1 MPVSTPATPTAPSTA
16 PRDGGVAIVL
26 PGGGARG
33 AYEAGALSVLL
44 PELERRGERVSVVC
58 GTSVG
63 AINAALLGS
72 LADRP
77 ADEIASITQARWR
90 DMRKTDVIRPV
101 FGPNLPLVGLRMLG
115 ELLEVPGVRLAS
127 VLDPSPLQRSLT
139 KWVDWLA
146 LHRNVK
152 HGMIDAVCVVATALT
167 RSGPVAFV
175 ETKGAMPKSSPR
187 DDLRYVRVP
196 SLQPEHVRASAAIPL
211 LFPPV
216 EVTTPKSAADF
227 YIDGGTR
234 LNSPISPA
242 LSLGADKVVIIGF
255 EPYADRPPVPEKP
268 PVPRLADVAANIVDG
283 LLVDQV
289 SDDLQ
294 RMVSINS
301 FFVEGAS
308 AGSSTSQSARAYR
321 KARGRH
327 PYKRISYALVAPE
340 RRGEMGLIAE
350 RVFRERYSGLRGLR
364 DIDYPLMSRLLG
376 GERTRARGE
385 LLSFL
390 LFDQVFVEALL
401 EAGAADAR
409 RWLDRHP
416 RFWCSDASHD
426 FHVDAIEHEAAREQ
440 LAIDEWRSLR
450 RR

>member
-1 MPVSTPATPTAPSTA
+1 MAATPTTPSVV
-16 PRDGGVAIVL
+16 PGKQGGIALVL

-44 PELERRGERVSVVC
+44 PELEQRGEKVSIVC

-63 AINAALLGS
+63 AINAALVGS

-77 ADEIASITQARWR
+77 ATEIADFAVARWR
-90 DMRKTDVIRPV
+90 DMRKGDVIK
-101 FGPNLPLVGLRMLG
+101 PLVGPGLPLAALRFVG
-115 ELLEVPGVRLAS
+115 EMFEVPGIKLS
-127 VLDPSPLQRSLT
+127 SLLDPSPLEGSLS
-139 KWVDWLA
+139 KWIDWLS

-152 HGMIDAVCVVATALT
+152 HGMIDAVCVVATGLA
-167 RSGPVAFV
+167 RGGPVAFV
-175 ETKGAMPKSSPR
+175 ERAGPIPRSSSR
-187 DDLRYVRVP
+187 DDLRYVRVN
-196 SLQPEHVRASAAIPL
+196 SLAPEHVRASAAIPL

-234 LNSPISPA
+234 LNSPIAPA
-242 LSLGADKVVIIGF
+242 LALGADKVVIIGF
-255 EPYADRPPVPEKP
+255 EPYAPHPMTPATPRI
-268 PVPRLADVAANIVDG
+268 PRLADVAANIVDG

-294 RMVSINS
+294 RLVSINS
-301 FFVEGAS
+301 FFVEGSAS
-308 AGSSTSQSARAYR
+308 GSSTSQSARAYR
-321 KARGRH
+321 RARGRQ
-327 PYKRISYALVAPE
+327 PYRRVSYALVAPE
-340 RRGEMGLIAE
+340 QRGEMGLIADQ
-350 RVFRERYSGLRGLR
+350 VFRERYGGLRGLR
-364 DIDYPLMSRLLG
+364 DLDYPLMSRLLG
-376 GERTRARGE
+376 GDRSRARGE

-390 LFDQVFVEALL
+390 LFDEVYVEALL
-401 EAGAADAR
+401 AAGAADAR

-416 RFWCSDASHD
+416 RFWCSDAAHD
-426 FHVDAIEHEAAREQ
+426 FHVDTIEREAAREQ

>member
-1 MPVSTPATPTAPSTA
+1 MSEQMNGSNGSSPSS
-16 PRDGGVAIVL
+16 RGRVAVVL

-44 PELERRGERVSVVC
+44 PELERRGEKVTIVC

-77 ADEIASITQARWR
+77 AEEVASIALARWR
-90 DMRKTDVIRPV
+90 DMRKGDVIKPV
-101 FGPNLPLVGLRMLG
+101 FGPNLPLVALRFLG
-115 ELLEVPGVRLAS
+115 EMLEVPGVRLAS
-127 VLDPSPLQRSLT
+127 VLDPSPLAGSLA

-152 HGMIDAVCVVATALT
+152 HGQIEAVCVVATALT

-175 ETKGAMPKSSPR
+175 ETKGKIPRSSPR
-187 DDLRYVRVP
+187 DDLRYVRVA
-196 SLQPEHVRASAAIPL
+196 SLQPEHVRASAAIPV

-216 EVTTPKSAADF
+216 EVTTPKSAADY

-234 LNSPISPA
+234 QNSPIAPA
-242 LSLGADKVVIIGF
+242 LALGADKVVIIGF
-255 EPYADRPPVPEKP
+255 EPHAERPPIPAHP

-294 RMVSINS
+294 RLVSINS
-301 FFVEGAS
+301 FFVEGS
-308 AGSSTSQSARAYR
+308 AGGSSTSQSARAYR
-321 KARGRH
+321 KARGQH
-327 PYKRISYALVAPE
+327 PYKKISYALVSPE
-340 RRGEMGLIAE
+340 RRGEMGVIAD

-390 LFDQVFVEALL
+390 LFDEAYVEALL

-416 RFWCSDASHD
+416 RFWCSDAAHD
-426 FHVDAIEHEAAREQ
+426 FHVDTVEHAAAREQ

>member
-1 MPVSTPATPTAPSTA
+1 MPDGSSSTTATNGTGPKT
-16 PRDGGVAIVL
+16 AIVL

-44 PELERRGERVSVVC
+44 PELERRGERVDIVC

-72 LADRP
+72 LADRG
-77 ADEIASITQARWR
+77 ADEIAEIALSRWR
-90 DMRKTDVIRPV
+90 DMRKSDVIKPV
-101 FGPNLPLVGLRMLG
+101 FGPGLPLVAARFLG

-127 VLDPSPLQRSLT
+127 VLDPSPLQRSLAQ
-139 KWVDWLA
+139 WIDWLA

-152 HGMIDAVCVVATALT
+152 HGLIDAVCVVATALT
-167 RSGPVAFV
+167 RSQPVAFV
-175 ETKGAMPKSSPR
+175 ETKGRLPR
-187 DDLRYVRVP
+187 QSASDDLRYVRVP
-196 SLQPEHVRASAAIPL
+196 SMSPEHVRASAAIPV

-216 EVTTPKSAADF
+216 EVTVPKAAADF

-234 LNSPISPA
+234 QNSPIAPA
-242 LSLGADKVVIIGF
+242 LALGADRVVIIGF
-255 EPYADRPPVPEKP
+255 EPFAPRAQPPEKP
-268 PVPRLADVAANIVDG
+268 PIPRMADVAANIVDG

-301 FFVEGAS
+301 FFVEGAA
-308 AGSSTSQSARAYR
+308 AGSSTSRSARAYR
-321 KARGRH
+321 TARGRL
-327 PYKRISYALVAPE
+327 PYRKISYALVAPE
-340 RRGEMGLIAE
+340 RRGEMGLIAD

-376 GERTRARGE
+376 GDRTRARGE

-390 LFDQVFVEALL
+390 LFDELFVEELL
-401 EAGAADAR
+401 AAGAADAQ

-416 RFWCSDASHD
+416 RFWCSDAAHD
-426 FHVDAIEHEAAREQ
+426 FHVDQVETQAAREQ

>member
-1 MPVSTPATPTAPSTA
+1 MAAPP
-16 PRDGGVAIVL
+16 PRPDLASRSEGGIALVL

-44 PELERRGERVSVVC
+44 PALEERGEKVTIVC

-63 AINAALLGS
+63 AINAALVGS

-77 ADEIASITQARWR
+77 AQEIAGIAVERWR
-90 DMRKTDVIRPV
+90 DMRKGDVIRPLL
-101 FGPNLPLVGLRMLG
+101 GPGLPLVAARFLG
-115 ELLEVPGVRLAS
+115 ELFEVPGIRLAS
-127 VLDPSPLQRSLT
+127 LLDPSPLESSLS
-139 KWVDWLA
+139 KWIDWLS

-152 HGMIDAVCVVATALT
+152 HGVLDAVCVVATGLT
-167 RSGPVAFV
+167 RGSPVAFV
-175 ETKGAMPKSSPR
+175 ERGRPVPRSTIR
-187 DDLRYVRVP
+187 DDLRYVRVG
-196 SLQPEHVRASAAIPL
+196 SLAPEHVRASAAIPL

-216 EVTTPKSAADF
+216 EVTSPKSAADF

-234 LNSPISPA
+234 LNSPIAPA
-242 LSLGADKVVIIGF
+242 LALGADKVMIIGF
-255 EPYADRPPVPEKP
+255 EPYAPHATAHAGAPP
-268 PVPRLADVAANIVDG
+268 PRLADVMANIVDG

-289 SDDLQ
+289 SDDLH
-294 RMVSINS
+294 RLVSINS

-308 AGSSTSQSARAYR
+308 TGASTSQSARAYR
-321 KARGRH
+321 TSRGRQ
-327 PYKRISYALVAPE
+327 PYRRVSYALVSPQ
-340 RRGEMGLIAE
+340 RRGEMGLIAD
-350 RVFRERYSGLRGLR
+350 RVFRERYGGLRGLR
-364 DIDYPLMSRLLG
+364 DLDYPLMSRLLG
-376 GERTRARGE
+376 GDRSRARGE

-390 LFDQVFVEALL
+390 LFDEAYVEALI

-416 RFWCSDASHD
+416 RVWCSDAEHD
-426 FHVDAIEHEAAREQ
+426 FHVDPVEREAAREQ